1 MNLEKALKEKP
12 AAELREF
19 YAFWEGQENHPGKA
33 AEIVP
38 RLLEQMTDEDLVR
51 RRLKFLSKK
60 LLDVLK
66 FFLRSDSYTSNLHHI
81 LNSKAFSYMSQ
92 YEMEAALNALQKR
105 GFLFSFKKKPG
116 RSKKN
121 GVGMKN
127 LIIPEELGEI
137 LQNFL
142 WDEEKD
148 IYDTFSL
155 RGYLSKFP
163 EDQLADRFK
172 DAFQEPGKV
181 ENGKDLEAFCSRLL
195 EPDEVSHR
203 LDRLE
208 NVDLKRVLIMA
219 ITEFGGVLPMSIY
232 DKIKGKMPPWS
243 HRPWKKALEKNLLGT
258 VRHLSLGEY
267 GINHFDDT
275 LVVFHEVVDRYMT
288 GLTWIDPGDF
298 SEIKSLGVDL
308 ISDISSFLSFVS
320 HNRIRL
326 TLGGSIYRTAIK
338 KVMDSFIL
346 KDKVEFEEDDIFNY
360 IYSFCLGNRMIQRK
374 GDRNLSLTVKGKAW
388 DHQQLEKKLFRLLS
402 FAFEEWESGEDQF
415 HLPTLKKM
423 FVEAVKSLQVNRWY
437 DVMYLPFNCRNE
449 YLALL
454 EKNNIRD
461 AFQNRYQYTQNTS
474 MRETVQ
480 LAHSLFNWLRNR
492 FYLLGLVD
500 LGFRDGKVAAMK
512 LTTLGAKALGIALS
526 QDMENEQNPLIV
538 NPDFEVILFQEGDS
552 YDLITQLD
560 KFAVRTKSDNTY
572 HFKITSSSVEKA
584 VAEEM
589 TSSEILTLLSENSR
603 VGIPQNVIYSIKEWA
618 EKVKFVQVRQ
628 ATLLRARNKE
638 VIDRIIQSGELKE
651 VIVERLS
658 PTVLVVSADIQAEM
672 LGKTLEQLGV
682 FLEGLKPLKSSEDQ
696 IHGPGGTDDNEEE

>member
-38 RLLEQMTDEDLVR
+38 KLLDQMTDEDLVR

-66 FFLRSDSYTSNLHHI
+66 FFLRSDSYTNNLHHI
-81 LNSKAFSYMSQ
+81 LNSQAFSYMSQ

-105 GFLFSFKKKPG
+105 GFLFSFKKKP
-116 RSKKN
+116 KKTE
-121 GVGMKN
+121 VGTKN

-172 DAFQEPGKV
+172 DMFQKPE
-181 ENGKDLEAFCSRLL
+181 EADNGKDLDAFCMKLL
-195 EPDEVSHR
+195 EPEEVSHR
-203 LDRLE
+203 LDLLGDE
-208 NVDLKRVLIMA
+208 DLKRVLIMT
-219 ITEFGGVLPMSIY
+219 ITEFGGVLPLGIY

-267 GINHFDDT
+267 GINHFDNT
-275 LVVFHEVVDRYMT
+275 LVIFHEVVDQFMT
-288 GLTWIDPGDF
+288 GLTRVDPVDF

-346 KDKVEFEEDDIFNY
+346 KDKTEFEQDDIFNY

-388 DHQQLEKKLFRLLS
+388 DHQQLERKLFRLLS

-423 FVEAVKSLQVNRWY
+423 FVDAVKGLQINRWY
-437 DVMYLPFNCRNE
+437 DVMYLPFKCRNE

-480 LAHSLFNWLRNR
+480 LAHSLFNWLRSR

-512 LTTLGAKALGIALS
+512 LTTLGAKALGIAIS
-526 QDMENEQNPLIV
+526 ADMEYEQNPLIV
-538 NPDFEVILFQEGDS
+538 NPDFEVILFQDGDS

-584 VAEEM
+584 VAEDM

-628 ATLLRARNKE
+628 ATLLRGRNKE

-658 PTVLVVSADIQAEM
+658 PIVLVVSADIDSEM
-672 LGKTLEQLGV
+672 LGKSLERLGV
-682 FLEGLKPLKSSEDQ
+682 FLEAMRPLNGQEMN
-696 IHGPGGTDDNEEE
+696 GAATDRCDDGEEE